1 MVTIAEEAPLVDLRV
16 QQASVTDIDTP
27 LLVVNL
33 FEGVKQPEGATGAVD
48 QALGG
53 QISQLIA
60 DGEITGEAAS
70 VTVIHT
76 NNGHAGLKA
85 HRVAVVGLGK
95 ASDSEQERFENARV
109 AAALAARK
117 ARDLKADSFATI
129 VHGAGTGGM
138 SLETAARATMES
150 SILALY
156 RYEQFKEATRSNH
169 SVSTCTIVE
178 QDPARAQQLEQLA
191 ELAGTTCDAVM
202 KVRDLSVGPGNY
214 VTPTFLADTAREVAS
229 AQGLEIIVWGKDELK
244 ARGMNGILAVNQGSV
259 QPPAFV
265 AMKYTAPGA
274 TRTLAVVGKGIT
286 FDSGGISI
294 KPADHMEYMRHDMT
308 GAATVIGFMQLAAAT
323 KVPVNVLGVFA
334 ATENLPSGSS
344 YKPGDVFKAYN
355 GKTMEIVN
363 TDAEGRVILSD
374 SLAYAAEQK
383 PDAIIDFATLT
394 GACQVALGDHATG
407 LMTNDQP
414 LADRLLAAGET
425 SGDRCWQLPMWK
437 VYGEQIKTAMA
448 DVRNTGGRRA
458 GAITAALFL
467 KEFVGDVPW
476 VHLDIAGTAYA
487 DGEQTYVAP
496 YNPRPGATGVGVR
509 LLWHFCRNW
518 T

>member
-1 MVTIAEEAPLVDLRV
+1 MDLRV
-16 QQASVTDIDTP
+16 QQVSVTDIDTP

-33 FEGVKQPEGATGAVD
+33 FEGVTQPDGATGAID

-60 DGEITGEAAS
+60 DGEITGEPATL
-70 VTVIHT
+70 TVIHT
-76 NNGHAGLKA
+76 NSGYTGLKA
-85 HRVAVVGLGK
+85 RRVAVVGLGK
-95 ASDSEQERFENARV
+95 ASDSEQDRFENARV

-117 ARDLKADSFATI
+117 ARELKADSFATI
-129 VHGAGTGGM
+129 VHGAGNGGLP
-138 SLETAARATMES
+138 LETAARATMES

-156 RYEQFKEATRSNH
+156 RYEQFKEATKSNH
-169 SVSTCTIVE
+169 TVSACTIVE
-178 QDPARAQQLEQLA
+178 HDAERARQLEQLA
-191 ELAGTTCDAVM
+191 ELTRVTCDAVM

-214 VTPTFLADTAREVAS
+214 VTPTFLADTARDVAR
-229 AQGLEIIVWGKDELK
+229 AHGLEIIVWGKDELK
-244 ARGMNGILAVNQGSV
+244 ARGMNGILAVNAGSD

-265 AMKYTAPGA
+265 AMKYTAPNA

-294 KPADHMEYMRHDMT
+294 KPAESMEYMRHDMT
-308 GAATVIGFMQLAAAT
+308 GAATVIGFLQLAAAS

-407 LMTNDQP
+407 LMSNNQP
-414 LADRLLAAGET
+414 LADQLLAAGEK
-425 SGDRCWQLPMWK
+425 SGDRCWQLPLWK

-467 KEFVGDVPW
+467 KEFVADVPW

-487 DGEQTYVAP
+487 DGQQTYVAP
-496 YNPRPGATGVGVR
+496 YNPKPGATGVGVR
-509 LLWHFCRNW
+509 LLWHFCQSW
-518 T
+518 A

>member
-1 MVTIAEEAPLVDLRV
+1 VDLRV
-16 QQASVTDIDTP
+16 QQASVTDIETP

-33 FEGVKQPEGATGAVD
+33 FEGVSQPQGATGAVD
-48 QALGG
+48 QALSG
-53 QISQLIA
+53 QISQLIR
-60 DGEITGEAAS
+60 DGEVTGEPAS
-70 VTVIHT
+70 ITVIHT
-76 NNGHAGLKA
+76 ANGHSGLRAK
-85 HRVAVVGLGK
+85 RVAVVGLGK
-95 ASDSEQERFENARV
+95 STDSEQERFENVRV
-109 AAALAARK
+109 AAATAARK
-117 ARDLKADSFATI
+117 ARELKVDSFATI
-129 VHGAGTGGM
+129 VHGAGTGGLP
-138 SLETAARATMES
+138 LETAARATMES

-156 RYEQFKEATRSNH
+156 RYDQFKEATKPTNTVTS
-169 SVSTCTIVE
+169 CTIVE
-178 QDPARAQQLEQLA
+178 SDPERAKQLESLA
-191 ELAGTTCDAVM
+191 ETARLTCDSVM
-202 KVRDLSVGPGNY
+202 KVRDLSVGPGNF
-214 VTPTFLADTAREVAS
+214 VTPTYLAEQAREVAS
-229 AQGLEIIVWGKDELK
+229 KHGLEIVVWGKDELK
-244 ARGMNGILAVNQGSV
+244 AHGMNAILAVNAGSV

-265 AMKYTAPGA
+265 AMKYSAPGA
-274 TRTLAVVGKGIT
+274 TKTLAVVGKGIT

-294 KPADHMEYMRHDMT
+294 KPAESMEYMRHDMT
-308 GAATVIGFMQLAAAT
+308 GAATVIGFLDLAAAT
-323 KVPVNVLGVFA
+323 RLPVNVLGVFA

-407 LMTNDQP
+407 LMSNNQA
-414 LADRLLAAGET
+414 LADRVLAAGEK
-425 SGDRCWQLPMWK
+425 SGDRCWQLPLWK

-467 KEFVGDVPW
+467 KEFVGEIPW

-487 DGEQTYVAP
+487 DSDQTYVAP
-496 YNPRPGATGVGVR
+496 YNPKPGATGVGVR
-509 LLWHFCRNW
+509 LLWHFCQDW
-518 T
+518 Q

>member
-1 MVTIAEEAPLVDLRV
+1 VELRV
-16 QQASVTDIDTP
+16 QQASVTEIETP

-33 FEGVKQPEGATGAVD
+33 FEGVGQPQGATGAVD
-48 QALGG
+48 EALGG

-60 DGEITGEAAS
+60 DGEITGESGS
-70 VTVIHT
+70 VTVIHASGS
-76 NNGHAGLKA
+76 NGHSGLKA
-85 HRVAVVGLGK
+85 RRVAVVGLGK
-95 ASDSEQERFENARV
+95 QTESEQDRFENARV

-117 ARDLKADSFATI
+117 ARELKLDSFATV
-129 VHGAGTGGM
+129 VHAAGNGGLP
-138 SLETAARATMES
+138 LETAARATMES

-156 RYEQFKEATRSNH
+156 RYEQFKEATKSKH
-169 SVSTCTIVE
+169 QVSSCTIVE
-178 QDPARAQQLEQLA
+178 SDPERIKQLEWQA
-191 ELAGTTCDAVM
+191 ELARVTCEAVM
-202 KVRDLSVGPGNY
+202 KVRDLSVGPGNF
-214 VTPTFLADTAREVAS
+214 VTPTYLAETAREVAS
-229 AQGLEIIVWGKDELK
+229 RQGLEIVVWGKDELK
-244 ARGMNGILAVNQGSV
+244 ARGMNGILAVNSGSA

-294 KPADHMEYMRHDMT
+294 KPADHMDNMRHDMT
-308 GAATVIGFMQLAAAT
+308 GAAPVIGFLDLAAAT
-323 KVPVNVLGVFA
+323 KLPVNVLGVFA

-374 SLAYAAEQK
+374 SLAYAVEQK

-407 LMTNDQP
+407 LMSNNQE
-414 LADRLLAAGET
+414 LANQVLAAGET
-425 SGDRCWQLPMWK
+425 SGDRCWQLPIWK

-448 DVRNTGGRRA
+448 DVRNSGGRRA

-467 KEFVGDVPW
+467 KEFVADVPW

-487 DGEQTYVAP
+487 DGDQTYVAP

-509 LLWHFCRNW
+509 LLWHFCQAWR
-518 T
+518 

>member
-1 MVTIAEEAPLVDLRV
+1 VDLRV

-33 FEGVKQPEGATGAVD
+33 FEGVSQPQGATGAVD
-48 QALGG
+48 QALSG

-60 DGEITGEAAS
+60 DGEITGEPATI
-70 VTVIHT
+70 TVIH
-76 NNGHAGLKA
+76 NGVNGHTGLKA
-85 HRVAVVGLGK
+85 KRVAVVGLGK
-95 ASDSEQERFENARV
+95 STDSEQERFEHARV
-109 AAALAARK
+109 AAATAARK
-117 ARDLKADSFATI
+117 ARELKVDSFATV
-129 VHGAGTGGM
+129 VHGAGAGGLL
-138 SLETAARATMES
+138 LETAARATMES

-156 RYEQFKEATRSNH
+156 RYQQFKEATRVKDT
-169 SVSTCTIVE
+169 VSTCTIVE
-178 QDPARAQQLEQLA
+178 ADADRARQLEQYASLA
-191 ELAGTTCDAVM
+191 KATCDAVM
-202 KVRDLSVGPGNY
+202 KVRDLSVGPGNH
-214 VTPTFLADTAREVAS
+214 VTPTYLAETAREVANKH
-229 AQGLEIIVWGKDELK
+229 GLEIVVWGKDELK
-244 ARGMNGILAVNQGSV
+244 AHGMNAILAVNAGSV

-265 AMKYTAPGA
+265 AVKYTAPGA
-274 TRTLAVVGKGIT
+274 TKTLAVVGKGIT

-294 KPADHMEYMRHDMT
+294 KPAESMEFMRHDMT
-308 GAATVIGFMQLAAAT
+308 GAATVIGFLDLAAAT
-323 KVPVNVLGVFA
+323 KLPVNVLGVFA

-407 LMTNDQP
+407 LMSNNQE
-414 LADRLLAAGET
+414 LANRVLAAGER
-425 SGDRCWQLPMWK
+425 SGDRCWQLPLWK

-467 KEFVGDVPW
+467 KEFVGDIPW

-487 DGEQTYVAP
+487 DSDQTYVAP
-496 YNPRPGATGVGVR
+496 YNPKPGATGVGVR
-509 LLWHFCRNW
+509 LLWHFCQDW
-518 T
+518 H

>member
-1 MVTIAEEAPLVDLRV
+1 MDLRV
-16 QQASVTDIDTP
+16 QQASVAEIDTP

-33 FEGVKQPEGATGAVD
+33 FEGVTQPGGATGAVD
-48 QALGG
+48 TALGG
-53 QISQLIA
+53 QISRLIA
-60 DGEITGEAAS
+60 DGEITGESAT
-70 VTVIHT
+70 VTVIH
-76 NNGHAGLKA
+76 NHANGPSGLKA
-85 HRVAVVGLGK
+85 QRVAVVGLGK
-95 ASDSEQERFENARV
+95 QSDPELDRLENTRV

-117 ARDLKADSFATI
+117 ARDLKVNSFATI
-129 VHGAGTGGM
+129 VHGAGLGALP
-138 SLETAARATMES
+138 LEAAARATMES

-156 RYEQFKEATRSNH
+156 RYEQFKEVTKSSH
-169 SVSTCTIVE
+169 DVTSCVVVE
-178 QDPARAQQLEQLA
+178 QDPDRARELEQYA
-191 ELAGTTCDAVM
+191 DVARTTCDAVM
-202 KVRDLSVGPGNY
+202 RVRDLSVGPANY
-214 VTPTFLADTAREVAS
+214 VTPTFLADTSREVADKY
-229 AQGLEIIVWGKDELK
+229 GLDISVWGKDELR
-244 ARGMNGILAVNQGSV
+244 ARGMNAVLAVNAGSA

-265 AMKYTAPGA
+265 AMKYMSPGA
-274 TRTLAVVGKGIT
+274 RKTLAVVGKGIT

-294 KPADHMEYMRHDMT
+294 KPADNMEFMRHDMT
-308 GAATVIGFMQLAAAT
+308 GAATVIGFLQLAAAT
-323 KVPVNVLGVFA
+323 RLPVNVLGVFA

-407 LMTNDQP
+407 LMSNNQA
-414 LADRLLAAGET
+414 LADQVLAAGEK
-425 SGDRCWQLPMWK
+425 SGDRCWQLPLWK

-448 DVRNTGGRRA
+448 DIRNSGGRRA

-467 KEFVGDVPW
+467 KEFVGDIPW

-487 DGEQTYVAP
+487 DSDQTYVAP
-496 YNPRPGATGVGVR
+496 YNPKPGATGVGVR
-509 LLWHFCRNW
+509 LLWHFCQAW
-518 T
+518 K

>member
-1 MVTIAEEAPLVDLRV
+1 MELRV
-16 QQASVTDIDTP
+16 QRASVTDFDTP

-33 FEGVKQPEGATGAVD
+33 FQGATQPGGATGAVD

-60 DGEITGEAAS
+60 DGEITGEPGT

-76 NNGHAGLKA
+76 NNGHTALKA
-85 HRVAVVGLGK
+85 RRVAVVGLGK
-95 ASDSEQERFENARV
+95 QSDSDQERFENARV

-117 ARDLKADSFATI
+117 ARELKLDRFATI
-129 VHGAGTGGM
+129 VHGAGTGGLP
-138 SLETAARATMES
+138 LETAARATMES

-156 RYEQFKEATRSNH
+156 RYDQFKFATRPNH
-169 SVSTCTIVE
+169 TVSECVIVE
-178 QDPARAQQLEQLA
+178 ADADRARELEALAETARA
-191 ELAGTTCDAVM
+191 TCDAVI
-202 KVRDLSVGPGNY
+202 KVRDLSVGPSNHI
-214 VTPTFLADTAREVAS
+214 TPTFLADSAREVAQS
-229 AQGLEIIVWGKDELK
+229 QGLEIVVWGKDELK
-244 ARGMNGILAVNQGSV
+244 ARGMNGILAVNSGSV

-274 TRTLAVVGKGIT
+274 RRTLAVVGKGIT

-294 KPADHMEYMRHDMT
+294 KPAEHMEFMRHDMT
-308 GAATVIGFMQLAAAT
+308 GAATVIGFLQLAAEL
-323 KVPVNVLGVFA
+323 KLPVNVLGVFA

-394 GACQVALGDHATG
+394 GACTVALGDHATG
-407 LMTNDQP
+407 LMSNNQE
-414 LADRLLAAGET
+414 LANAVLAAGEV
-425 SGDRCWQLPMWK
+425 SGDRCWQLPLWPVFGK
-437 VYGEQIKTAMA
+437 QIETAMA
-448 DVRNTGGRRA
+448 DVRNSGGRKA

-467 KEFVGDVPW
+467 KEFVGEIPW

-487 DGEQTYVAP
+487 DGDQTYVAP

-509 LLWHFCRNW
+509 LLYHFCKAW
-518 T
+518 A

>member
-1 MVTIAEEAPLVDLRV
+1 MELRV
-16 QQASVTDIDTP
+16 QQASVTDIETP

-33 FEGVKQPEGATGAVD
+33 FEGVRQPEGATGAVD
-48 QALGG
+48 QALSG

-60 DGEITGEAAS
+60 DGEITGEPAS
-70 VTVIHT
+70 ITVIHT

-85 HRVAVVGLGK
+85 KRVAVVGLGK
-95 ASDSEQERFENARV
+95 ATDSEQERFENARV
-109 AAALAARK
+109 AAATAARK
-117 ARDLKADSFATI
+117 ARELKLDSFATI
-129 VHGAGTGGM
+129 VHGAGRGG
-138 SLETAARATMES
+138 LALDTAARATMES

-156 RYEQFKEATRSNH
+156 RYQQFKEATRVQDTVTS
-169 SVSTCTIVE
+169 CTIVE
-178 QDPARAQQLEQLA
+178 ADPDRARQLEQYAALA
-191 ELAGTTCDAVM
+191 HATCDAVM

-214 VTPTFLADTAREVAS
+214 VTPTYLADTAREVAS
-229 AQGLEIIVWGKDELK
+229 KHGLEILVWGKDELK
-244 ARGMNGILAVNQGSV
+244 AHGMNAILAVNAGSA

-265 AMKYTAPGA
+265 AMKYSAPGA
-274 TRTLAVVGKGIT
+274 TKTLAVVGKGIT

-294 KPADHMEYMRHDMT
+294 KPADSMEYMRHDMT
-308 GAATVIGFMQLAAAT
+308 GAATVIGFMDLAAAT

-334 ATENLPSGSS
+334 ATENLPSGTS

-407 LMTNDQP
+407 LMANNQP
-414 LADRLLAAGET
+414 LADQVLAAGEQ
-425 SGDRCWQLPMWK
+425 SGDRCWQLPLWK

-467 KEFVGDVPW
+467 KEFVGDIPW

-487 DGEQTYVAP
+487 DGDQTYVAP
-496 YNPRPGATGVGVR
+496 YNPKPGASGVGVR
-509 LLWHFCRNW
+509 LLWHFCQAWR
-518 T
+518 

>member
-1 MVTIAEEAPLVDLRV
+1 VDLRV
-16 QQASVTDIDTP
+16 QQTSVTDIDTP

-33 FEGVKQPEGATGAVD
+33 FEGVAQPEGATGAVD
-48 QALGG
+48 QALSG

-60 DGEITGEAAS
+60 DGEINGERGT

-76 NNGHAGLKA
+76 NNGHPGLKA
-85 HRVAVVGLGK
+85 KRVAVVGLGK
-95 ASDSEQERFENARV
+95 QTDSEAERFENARV
-109 AAALAARK
+109 AAGVAARK
-117 ARDLKADSFATI
+117 ARELKVDSFATV
-129 VHGAGTGGM
+129 VHAAGAGGLP
-138 SLETAARATMES
+138 LETAARATMES

-156 RYEQFKEATRSNH
+156 RYEQFKE
-169 SVSTCTIVE
+169 STKSKHTVDACMIVE
-178 QDPARAQQLEQLA
+178 ADAERAGQLESMA
-191 ELAGTTCDAVM
+191 ELARATCDAVM
-202 KVRDLSVGPGNY
+202 KVRDLSVGPGNF
-214 VTPTFLADTAREVAS
+214 VTPTFLAETAQQVAS
-229 AQGLEIIVWGKDELK
+229 KHGLEIIVWGKDELK
-244 ARGMNGILAVNQGSV
+244 ARGMNGILAVNAGSV

-265 AMKYTAPGA
+265 AMKYSAPGA
-274 TRTLAVVGKGIT
+274 TKTLAVVGKGIT

-294 KPADHMEYMRHDMT
+294 KPAESMEFMRHDMT
-308 GAATVIGFMQLAAAT
+308 GAATVIGFLDLAAAT
-323 KVPVNVLGVFA
+323 KAPVNVLGVFA

-407 LMTNDQP
+407 LMSNNQA
-414 LADRLLAAGET
+414 LADRVLAAGEK

-467 KEFVGDVPW
+467 QEFVADIPW

-487 DGEQTYVAP
+487 DGQQTYVAP
-496 YNPRPGATGVGVR
+496 YNPKPGATGVGVR
-509 LLWHFCRNW
+509 LLWHFCNDW
-518 T
+518 K

>member
-1 MVTIAEEAPLVDLRV
+1 MDLRV
-16 QQASVTDIDTP
+16 QQASVTEVETP

-33 FEGVKQPEGATGAVD
+33 FEGVTQPGGATGAVD

-53 QISQLIA
+53 QISQLIG
-60 DGEITGEAAS
+60 DGEISGEAGTI
-70 VTVIHT
+70 TVIHA
-76 NNGHAGLKA
+76 NGQSGLKA
-85 HRVAVVGLGK
+85 RRVAVVGLGK
-95 ASDSEQERFENARV
+95 QSDSEQDRFEHARV

-117 ARDLKADSFATI
+117 AHELKLDSFATI
-129 VHGAGTGGM
+129 VHGAGTGGLP
-138 SLETAARATMES
+138 LETAARATMES

-156 RYEQFKEATRSNH
+156 RYDQFKVATRPNH
-169 SVSTCTIVE
+169 TVSACTIVE
-178 QDPARAQQLEQLA
+178 ADAARATELESLAQLA
-191 ELAGTTCDAVM
+191 RVTCDAVM

-214 VTPTFLADTAREVAS
+214 ITPTYLADTAREVAEQ
-229 AQGLEIIVWGKDELK
+229 QGLEIVVWGKDELK
-244 ARGMNGILAVNQGSV
+244 SHGMNAILAVNAGST

-274 TRTLAVVGKGIT
+274 RRTLAVVGKGIT

-294 KPADHMEYMRHDMT
+294 KPADHMEFMRHDMT
-308 GAATVIGFMQLAAAT
+308 GAATVIGFLQLAAAT
-323 KVPVNVLGVFA
+323 KLPVNVLGVFA

-344 YKPGDVFKAYN
+344 YKPGDIFKAYN

-383 PDAIIDFATLT
+383 PNAIIDFATLT

-407 LMTNDQP
+407 LMTNNQA
-414 LADRLLAAGET
+414 LADAVLAAGEV
-425 SGDRCWQLPMWK
+425 SGDRCWQLPMWS
-437 VYGEQIKTAMA
+437 VYGKQIETAMA

-496 YNPRPGATGVGVR
+496 YNPKPGATGVGVR
-509 LLWHFCRNW
+509 LLYHFCKAW
-518 T
+518 G

>member
-1 MVTIAEEAPLVDLRV
+1 VDLRV
-16 QQASVTDIDTP
+16 QQASVTEIETP

-33 FEGVKQPEGATGAVD
+33 FEGVTAPGGATAVVD
-48 QALGG
+48 AALGG

-60 DGEITGEAAS
+60 DGEITGEAATVS
-70 VTVIHT
+70 VIHT
-76 NNGHAGLKA
+76 AGNGNGGLKTK
-85 HRVAVVGLGK
+85 RVAVVGLGK
-95 ASDSEQERFENARV
+95 STESEQDRIENVRI

-117 ARDLKADSFATI
+117 ARELRLDSFATI
-129 VHGAGTGGM
+129 VHGSGADG
-138 SLETAARATMES
+138 LPAEVAARATMES
-150 SILALY
+150 SLLSLY
-156 RYEQFKEATRSNH
+156 RYEQFKESTRSRH
-169 SVSTCTIVE
+169 DVSACTIVE
-178 QDPARAQQLEQLA
+178 QDAERAREYERSADLA
-191 ELAGTTCDAVM
+191 RLTCDAVI
-202 KVRDLSVGPGNY
+202 KVRDLSVGPGNF
-214 VTPTFLADTAREVAS
+214 VTPTYLAETARGVAEEH
-229 AQGLEIIVWGKDELK
+229 GLEITIWGKDELRSK
-244 ARGMNGILAVNQGSV
+244 GMNAILAVNAGSS

-265 AMKYTAPGA
+265 AMKYSAPGA
-274 TRTLAVVGKGIT
+274 RKTVAVVGKGIT

-294 KPADHMEYMRHDMT
+294 KDADGMEYMRHDMT

-323 KVPVNVLGVFA
+323 KLPVNVLGVFA

-374 SLAYAAEQK
+374 SLSYAAAQK

-407 LMTNDQP
+407 LMTNNQA
-414 LADRLLAAGET
+414 LADQVLAAGER
-425 SGDRCWQLPMWK
+425 SGDRCWQLPLWK

-448 DVRNTGGRRA
+448 DVRNSGGRRA
-458 GAITAALFL
+458 GAITAGLFL

-487 DGEQTYVAP
+487 DGDQAYVAP
-496 YNPRPGATGVGVR
+496 YNPKPGATGVGVR
-509 LLWHFCRNW
+509 LLWHFCQAW
-518 T
+518 KDL